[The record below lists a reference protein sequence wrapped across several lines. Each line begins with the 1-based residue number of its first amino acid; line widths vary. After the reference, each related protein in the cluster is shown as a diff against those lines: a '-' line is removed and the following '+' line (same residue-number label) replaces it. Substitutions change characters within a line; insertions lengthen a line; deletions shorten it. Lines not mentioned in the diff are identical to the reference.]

1 MLADVSEALSGTA
14 SRWLITFKCD
24 AEGEALEKLWAGLR
38 DLGGLETRSRPAKK
52 GKKSKLE
59 GKWEVELVTSQGEAA
74 VRELFDFV
82 VNVEDL
88 TVQLVTPPAPVKA
101 PEQEAYGF
109 FDDAPGNPLG
119 LENDSGYGFFQ
130 SAPGS
135 PLQEVEGSGYGFF
148 EPVVVASGGGRG
160 GAAVWILRACA
171 PGGGSQ
177 YRQGGKRKSSS
188 ACQCP

>member
-14 SRWLITFKCD
+14 SRWLIAFTCD

-59 GKWEVELVTSQGEAA
+59 GKREVELVTSQGEAA

-82 VNVEDL
+82 VSAEDL

-101 PEQEAYGF
+101 PQQEAYGF